1 LIDREADI
9 INFPYNTDKQD
20 KDINIITNANRSDS
34 LTYKVIKKEEP
45 LFLKLKEA
53 VENSPDH
60 DFKMLGIPSESWLG
74 VPLKTKGETIGAM
87 VVQSYDDPD
96 RYTKRDVEILT
107 SVSDYVVVVIE
118 RKETEQALKTSRKRY
133 RHLVENLDEVIF
145 TTDSNGIINYISPSV
160 KQVTG
165 FTQKEIVGSATN
177 FGDQPEIWPN
187 NMPLIQGIHSEDR
200 ERLRRTVKKLWRPAR
215 GTRWEMIVIL
225 WGGPGG
231 YVAAVRAASLGA
243 AAT

>member
-45 LFLKLKEA
+45 LFLKLKEG
-53 VENSPDH
+53 VENFPDH

-145 TTDSNGIINYISPSV
+145 TTDSNGIISYISPSV

-165 FTQKEIVGSATN
+165 FTQKE
-177 FGDQPEIWPN
+177 
-187 NMPLIQGIHSEDR
+187 
-200 ERLRRTVKKLWRPAR
+200 
-215 GTRWEMIVIL
+215 
-225 WGGPGG
+225 
-231 YVAAVRAASLGA
+231 
-243 AAT
+243 